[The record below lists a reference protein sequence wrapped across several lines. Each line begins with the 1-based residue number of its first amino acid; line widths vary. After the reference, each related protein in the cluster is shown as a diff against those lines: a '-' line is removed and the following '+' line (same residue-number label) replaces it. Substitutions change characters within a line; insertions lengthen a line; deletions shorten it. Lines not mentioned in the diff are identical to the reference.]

1 MRQATKLVLAVILS
15 AVSTVSLLSVVG
27 AFLIVVS
34 HSLHYTGP
42 NWSQSR
48 EFQALAQPLRL
59 ATAAPPS
66 PGPSLIMHELDA
78 EIQRVAFNVVPGPP
92 TELSGVLRRS
102 KAITEVPSSNTAVT
116 SPPIMPLSV
125 PIMPLSVRRPAEADI
140 DRITFD
146 TPKLAPL
153 GFVRFCMRYPQDC
166 VAPPESRFQLESLT
180 AVRKV
185 ELEIV
190 NREVNRSIKPS
201 QKISASADEWLVS
214 PPEGKCTDYA
224 TTKRHELLALGW
236 DRDSLLLAEVVIPSG
251 EHHLVLV
258 VRTREKDL
266 VLDNLNE
273 NIRPISETPYFWVRA
288 QRPNNPRFWASINV
302 SRSTRLAMNAR

>member
-1 MRQATKLVLAVILS
+1 
-15 AVSTVSLLSVVG
+15 
-27 AFLIVVS
+27 
-34 HSLHYTGP
+34 
-42 NWSQSR
+42 
-48 EFQALAQPLRL
+48 
-59 ATAAPPS
+59 
-66 PGPSLIMHELDA
+66 MHELDA

-125 PIMPLSVRRPAEADI
+125 RRPAEADI

-166 VAPPESRFQLESLT
+166 VAPPESQFQLESLT

-201 QKISASADEWLVS
+201 EKISASTDEWLVS

-236 DRDSLLLAEVVIPSG
+236 SRDSLLLAEVVIPSG